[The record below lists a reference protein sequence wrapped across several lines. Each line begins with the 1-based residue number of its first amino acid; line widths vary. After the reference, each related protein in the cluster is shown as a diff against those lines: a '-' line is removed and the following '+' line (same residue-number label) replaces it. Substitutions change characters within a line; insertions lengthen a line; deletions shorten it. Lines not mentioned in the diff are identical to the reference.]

1 MLQVDYIYDFLY
13 SKIFNKD
20 FDLYHFYNGVLSPK
34 PIKYSDI
41 SIFTPGIDT
50 TRKIFFYDQEPLL
63 PNISEDYL
71 DFFYYP
77 QEYTIEQLLELHKTN
92 TFPYG
97 YPQESDANVIEY
109 LITHPNATYKKTR
122 TLVTSEKS
130 QMFDLLAKERNF
142 SQLYYFFHGFAALD
156 WYRGYW
162 ALNNDKQVVNNYKY
176 DFISYNRIVSNDR
189 SYRIYLLSQLK
200 EKEILHRGLVS
211 FNVDDQ
217 NFNWRDELDNPVSKL
232 SSFAKHHIQEH
243 LLNLPNKLSID
254 KEQLPGSSSARIP
267 KQTHDGFWHLV
278 TETVF
283 YYDKL
288 HLTEKIFKPIVSK
301 QPFMLLAAPGNL
313 NYLRSYGFKTFDGI
327 IDENYDT
334 IQDSDER
341 IASIVQQL
349 EWYSNLSS
357 SRKQQVMEKL
367 APIVEYNFQYF
378 YNDFKHTLSRELL
391 DNIKNL
397 FRSIGH
403 DDAHIDYSSLYSMLT
418 H

>member
-20 FDLYHFYNGVLSPK
+20 FDLYHFYNGTLSPK

-41 SIFTPGIDT
+41 SIFTPGVDT

-71 DFFYYP
+71 DFFYFP
-77 QEYTIEQLLELHKTN
+77 LGYTTEELIEMHVKN
-92 TFPYG
+92 NYPYG
-97 YPQESDANVIEY
+97 YVTDPDPELLNYQV
-109 LITHPNATYKKTR
+109 THPEATYKRSR

-130 QMFDLLAKERNF
+130 QLFDSFSEEREF

-156 WYRGYW
+156 WYRGYYT
-162 ALNNDKQVVNNYKY
+162 LNNDKVIVKNYKHDY
-176 DFISYNRIVSNDR
+176 VSYNRIVSDDR

-200 EKEILHRGLVS
+200 EKGILKQGLVS

-217 NFNWRDELDNPVSKL
+217 NFNWRDELINPATKL
-232 SSFAKHHIQEH
+232 SPSAQHHI
-243 LLNLPNKLSID
+243 LSNLYDLPNKLSID
-254 KEQLPGSSSARIP
+254 GDQLPGSSSARIP
-267 KQTHDGFWHLV
+267 KQTHDALWHVV

-301 QPFMLLAAPGNL
+301 QPFMLVAAPGNL
-313 NYLRSYGFKTFDGI
+313 EYLRSYGFKTFDGI
-327 IDENYDT
+327 IDESYDN
-334 IQDSDER
+334 IQDPDQR
-341 IASIVQQL
+341 ISAIVNQL
-349 EWYSNLSS
+349 EWYSNLSPV
-357 SRKQQVMEKL
+357 RKQQVMEKL

-378 YNDFKHTLSRELL
+378 YSEFKHTLTRELL
-391 DNIKNL
+391 DNTKNL
-397 FRSIGH
+397 FRTIGH
-403 DDAHIDYSSLYSMLT
+403 DDAHIDYSLLYSMLT

>member
-20 FDLYHFYNGVLSPK
+20 FDVYHFYNGTLPPK

-41 SIFTPGIDT
+41 SIFTPGVDT

-63 PNISEDYL
+63 PNVSEDYL

-77 QEYTIEQLLELHKTN
+77 QGYTIEQLLELHN
-92 TFPYG
+92 ANSFPYG
-97 YPQESDANVIEY
+97 YLQDPNPEVIDY
-109 LITHPNATYKKTR
+109 LITHPDATYKKTR

-130 QMFDLLAKERNF
+130 QLLDQLAQERNF
-142 SQLYYFFHGFAALD
+142 SQLYYFFHGYAALD

-162 ALNNDKQVVNNYKY
+162 ALNNDKQIVKNYKY
-176 DFISYNRIVSNDR
+176 DYVSYNRIVSDDR

-200 EKEILHRGLVS
+200 EKEILRCGLVS

-217 NFNWRDELDNPVSKL
+217 NFNWRDELANPATKL
-232 SSFAKHHIQEH
+232 SPSARQHIQA
-243 LLNLPNKLSID
+243 NLYEFPNRLSVD
-254 KEQLPGSSSARIP
+254 GEQLPGSSSARIP
-267 KQTHDGFWHLV
+267 KQTHDALWHVV

-288 HLTEKIFKPIVSK
+288 HLTEKIFKPIASK
-301 QPFMLLAAPGNL
+301 QPFMLVAAPGNL
-313 NYLRSYGFKTFDGI
+313 DYLRSYGFKTFDGI
-327 IDENYDT
+327 IDESYDC
-334 IQDSDER
+334 IQDPDER
-341 IASIVQQL
+341 IAAIAHQL
-349 EWYSNLSS
+349 EWYSNLSPV
-357 SRKQQVMEKL
+357 RKQQIIEKL

-378 YNDFKHTLSRELL
+378 YNDFKHTLTRELL
-391 DNIKNL
+391 DNTKNL
-397 FRSIGH
+397 FRSIGY
-403 DDAHIDYSSLYSMLT
+403 DDAHIDYSLLYSTLT